1 MKKFLL
7 IVFLLISTNAFSATN
22 YKSNFTIE
30 KFEKAKKNGETV
42 VITAWAQ
49 YCGTCKKQKPILKQ
63 AKEDFENVLFLFIEH
78 TKNKNL
84 VKELNINHWSTI
96 VVYKNNKK
104 ITSSVGLVDKDQ
116 IYSLIKKGI

>member
-1 MKKFLL
+1 MKKILLL
-7 IVFLLISTNAFSATN
+7 ILIFSYSSVFASELTPKFSKEAFNEAQDQG
-22 YKSNFTIE
+22 K
-30 KFEKAKKNGETV
+30 TV
-42 VITAWAQ
+42 VIYSWNKF
-49 YCGTCKKQKPILKQ
+49 CGTCKKQKPILKL